1 MLMQKDQLIRKG
13 RFVRLLPLASLVL
26 TACTLTAPQRPATSP
41 TSPLWREH
49 QQQVEKLTQYQ
60 TRGSFAYLSD
70 KQKVY
75 ARFFW
80 QQYSPDSYRLLLT
93 NPLGSTEMEL
103 KVQKGVVQ
111 LTNNQGKRY
120 VSDNAE
126 EMVQKLT
133 GMAIPLDNLRK
144 WMLGLPGDASDFTLD
159 SQYRLKQVNYSQNGL
174 NWKVSYQSYSDDV
187 TPSLPESLEL
197 TQGGQRIKL
206 KMNSWTLN

>member
-26 TACTLTAPQRPATSP
+26 TACTITAPQGPATSP

-174 NWKVSYQSYSDDV
+174 NWKVSYQSYSDEV